1 MSLACADPPPLE
13 TGALEAG
20 TDALPLE
27 AACGQ
32 PMLRLAIDPARVE
45 QDLTRLVL
53 TLVEFLRRLME
64 AQAVRRLEAGTIT
77 ADEAERLGLT
87 LMRAHAA
94 VLSLCARL
102 GVTADSLNLDLGPL
116 GRLL

>member
-1 MSLACADPPPLE
+1 MV
-13 TGALEAG
+13 
-20 TDALPLE
+20 
-27 AACGQ
+27 
-32 PMLRLAIDPARVE
+32 RLAIDPDHVE

-64 AQAVRRLEAGTIT
+64 AQAVRRLEAETIT
-77 ADEAERLGLT
+77 PEQAERLGLT
-87 LMRAHAA
+87 LMRARAA

-102 GVTADSLNLDLGPL
+102 GVAPDSLNLDLGPL